1 MEFND
6 NLKYGVSQVCFATT
20 FCDKSHD
27 ADDASP
33 LRAGTLQR
41 IKSEFDYITAR
52 KMISEMCAGIIDRR
66 ANQEFNILLFC
77 NHATTIVLIIAFR
90 ILYHIWH

>member
-6 NLKYGVSQVCFATT
+6 NLKYGVPQVCFATT
-20 FCDKSHD
+20 FCDKSRD

-33 LRAGTLQR
+33 LRAGTRQR

-52 KMISEMCAGIIDRR
+52 NAIS
-66 ANQEFNILLFC
+66 QP
-77 NHATTIVLIIAFR
+77 
-90 ILYHIWH
+90 